1 MKKALLA
8 YFILIVFGC
17 FLNAKTIWRDRNPYT
32 SEGDVKVGTV
42 IVIGINDISDMRF
55 TVSMNNKNNSIVSSN
70 PDVTIT
76 GFLPRVAATKKINND
91 DSTQFAGRG
100 KISFSIAT
108 RVLNRVG
115 PMLSVA
121 GSRTYTFNGV
131 TNIIT
136 VTGLVDPALMKGRAV
151 DSNSVADFTLEVR
164 GLKQGINIQRLP
176 LKKDEKADT
185 ALTEQEKQIIIID
198 YLKKMLGELTH

>member
-1 MKKALLA
+1 MRKALLA
-8 YFILIVFGC
+8 YFILIAFGC
-17 FLNAKTIWRDRNPYT
+17 FLNAKTIWRDRNPYA
-32 SEGDVKVGTV
+32 SEGNVKVGSV
-42 IVIGINDISDMRF
+42 VVIGINDISDMRF

-91 DSTQFAGRG
+91 DSTQFAGKG

-115 PMLSVA
+115 PMVSVA

-136 VTGLVDPALMKGRAV
+136 VTGLVDPALMKGRAI

-164 GLKQGINIQRLP
+164 GLKQGINLQRLP
-176 LKKDEKADT
+176 LKKDEKADA
-185 ALTEQEKQIIIID
+185 ALTEQEKQLIIID

>member
-1 MKKALLA
+1 MRKALLA
-8 YFILIVFGC
+8 YIIMIMLGC
-17 FLNAKTIWRDRNPYT
+17 FLNAKTIWQDKNPYA
-32 SEGDVKVGTV
+32 SEADVKVGTV

-55 TVSMNNKNNSIVSSN
+55 NLSMNNKSNSAVSSN
-70 PDVTIT
+70 PDMTIT
-76 GFLPRVAATKKINND
+76 GFLPRVAATKRINND
-91 DSTQFAGRG
+91 DSTQFAGKG
-100 KISFSIAT
+100 KLSFSIAT

-115 PMLSVA
+115 TMLNVA

-151 DSNSVADFTLEVR
+151 DSNSVADFTLEIR
-164 GLKQGINIQRLP
+164 GLKQGVNIQRPP
-176 LKKDEKADT
+176 LKKDEKADS
-185 ALTEQEKQIIIID
+185 ALTEQEKQLIIID

>member
-8 YFILIVFGC
+8 YIILIIFGC

-32 SEGDVKVGTV
+32 SEGDVRVGTV
-42 IVIGINDISDMRF
+42 VLIGINDISDMRF
-55 TVSMNNKNNSIVSSN
+55 TVSMNNKSNSAVSSN

-76 GFLPRVAATKKINND
+76 GFLPKVAATKKINND
-91 DSTQFAGRG
+91 DSTQFAGKG

-108 RVLNRVG
+108 RVLNKVG

-151 DSNSVADFTLEVR
+151 DSNSVADFTLEIR

-176 LKKDEKADT
+176 LKKDEKADA

>member
-1 MKKALLA
+1 MRKALLA
-8 YFILIVFGC
+8 YIILIAFGC
-17 FLNAKTIWRDRNPYT
+17 FLNAKTIWRDRNPYA

-42 IVIGINDISDMRF
+42 VVIGINDISDMRF
-55 TVSMNNKNNSIVSSN
+55 TVSMNNKNNSIVSSI

-91 DSTQFAGRG
+91 DSTQFAGKG

-115 PMLSVA
+115 PMVSVA

-136 VTGLVDPALMKGRAV
+136 VTGLVDPALMKGRAI

-176 LKKDEKADT
+176 LKKDEKADA
-185 ALTEQEKQIIIID
+185 ALTEQEKQLIIID